1 MMFKKLSTMVGIATL
16 FATLAGSAIAADQN
30 LIPAQV
36 SEKDEKIARDVTH
49 AIRLYSGYEIFDWVE
64 GNVENGVVTLTGAVR
79 VPQTQIDLATLAERV
94 PGVTTVRNEIRVL
107 PLSTYD
113 DQIRRAAVL
122 SISRDPNLAQYLMQA
137 NPPVHIVVENG
148 RIELKGVVATTL
160 DKRLV
165 GDRVRNSIVA
175 FEVTNNLKVE
185 KAG

>member
-1 MMFKKLSTMVGIATL
+1 MT
-16 FATLAGSAIAADQN
+16 N
-30 LIPAQV
+30 LRKIRLLHGRLQA

-49 AIRLYSGYEIFDWVE
+49 AIRLYSGYEIFGWVE

-79 VPQTQIDLATLAERV
+79 LPQSQVDLATLAQKV
-94 PGVTTVRNEIRVL
+94 PGVSSVRNAIRVL
-107 PLSTYD
+107 PVSTYD
-113 DQIRRAAVL
+113 DQIRRAAAL
-122 SISRDPNLAQYLMQA
+122 SIYRDPNLAQYLMQA

-148 RIELKGVVATTL
+148 RIELKGMVANTL

-185 KAG
+185 SSEGGRETSADRK

>member
-1 MMFKKLSTMVGIATL
+1 MFKRFSTMVGVATL
-16 FATLAGSAIAADQN
+16 CATLAGPALAADQN
-30 LIPAQV
+30 LRPAQV
-36 SEKDEKIARDVTH
+36 SERDERIARDVTH

-79 VPQTQIDLATLAERV
+79 LPQSQVDLTTLAQRV
-94 PGVTTVRNEIRVL
+94 LGVSSVRNEVRVL

-113 DQIRRAAVL
+113 DQIRRAAAL
-122 SISRDPNLAQYLMQA
+122 AIYRDPNLAQYLMQA

-165 GDRVRNSIVA
+165 ADRVRNSIVA